1 MASLISPSSVWTL
14 PENRPVATGPRASN
28 STPSAMKAVRSDGM
42 RQAYAR
48 RGQRAS
54 GVAGNVGGV
63 DGERKPSDARTQAL
77 SSRRLDRVRDAP
89 ALQAGAHRPILE
101 KYWCDREHRSS
112 RKALPCDVRERSA
125 TQQIADA
132 VCSRQP
138 VKAPALTGL
147 ASSLLL
153 KQAARAANVAGHIT
167 RCAPSTPPGRRPRTD
182 HRAPAAHPRDDVGAR
197 PSAHAAGTRASA
209 APAAM
214 CERW

>member
-89 ALQAGAHRPILE
+89 AIHAGAHRPILE

-132 VCSRQP
+132 PCSRQP
-138 VKAPALTGL
+138 VKAPALTGV
-147 ASSLLL
+147 ASSLLR
-153 KQAARAANVAGHIT
+153 KQAARAANVAGRST
-167 RCAPSTPPGRRPRTD
+167 RT
-182 HRAPAAHPRDDVGAR
+182 R
-197 PSAHAAGTRASA
+197 PSPVRGEVASA
-209 APAAM
+209 WRPGPKAPRGA
-214 CERW
+214 